1 MGVRKRAAF
10 ASESAFSDIRY
21 CAARTASS
29 RAPSR
34 ASRVRA
40 IAHRDD
46 AIATKPGGR
55 VRHREGCAAR
65 ARRPSRRANRVR
77 GAARDSGH
85 AAERCGALA
94 VRWHPK
100 RRGCTSGINPNGV
113 AWGGQID
120 SFGLFIE
127 SSMDLG
133 HSCPSATFNN
143 LALHEGGA
151 KTFAIDVVEV
161 WSPAVAESDAE
172 DELGGSGGGV
182 LNNDKFAADKNILM
196 AAGLYQ
202 AHHERA

>member
-1 MGVRKRAAF
+1 MFGAYNGAAPWQITNRYF
-10 ASESAFSDIRY
+10 GGEVGGYGSALFSLKP
-21 CAARTASS
+21 SS
-29 RAPSR
+29 RFYP
-34 ASRVRA
+34 
-40 IAHRDD
+40 
-46 AIATKPGGR
+46 ATGWNENLLYLG
-55 VRHREGCAAR
+55 
-65 ARRPSRRANRVR
+65 N
-77 GAARDSGH
+77 
-85 AAERCGALA
+85 
-94 VRWHPK
+94 
-100 RRGCTSGINPNGV
+100 GCTSGINPNGV

-127 SSMDLG
+127 SSMDSG